1 MQGSEIRLSED
12 GIKQTVTGTII
23 DEMNL
28 VESELKQSIIDQTA
42 GAVRIEFQEEF
53 ANLDNMI
60 ETNENLNAWF
70 EFSEDGLQIGAA
82 SSDGEN
88 SPFYTKQNHVEYGF
102 YKDNTKLASI
112 TGEGMNIPQVH
123 VDTQLRI
130 GNLKLMVG
138 TDDAINWVYDPE

>member
-28 VESELKQSIIDQTA
+28 VESELKQSIINQTA

-82 SSDGEN
+82 SADGEN
-88 SPFYTKQNHVEYGF
+88 SPFYTKQNNVEYGF